1 MSSHKYNTRSKTVS
15 DNTDYVDGINR
26 DDRKRRRKMKELEEK
41 HEESDIETTDEEEK
55 VEEKPKKKKK
65 KPNNLLMFLMSGMMS
80 PKSQKKQNID
90 DKDNNDDDDTD
101 DDKDD
106 NDDDDDDDDN
116 DEYEEDEDDEYEKM
130 LEKIDELEVDEDVR
144 EMIKNKYEN
153 SDDIDKA
160 HNWIN
165 NVVKIPFG
173 KYAKLP
179 ISLSDGTDKI
189 VSYFQDCKKT
199 LDDVVHGLEPVK
211 EEILNYVAQ
220 IITSDEKCNPRVL
233 ALQGSAGTGKT
244 SIIRKGF
251 SKILSRPIKHIS
263 LGGNTDSSTFFGFD
277 YTYTGSRCG
286 IIIQSLIESGVMNP
300 IIYLDELDKVSN
312 TAQGQDIINFLIHI
326 TDPEQQA
333 TFRDK
338 YIGFDV
344 DLSKVLFVFS
354 YNDQELISPILLD
367 RLNIIKIKTPSVQE
381 KKVIV
386 RNYIINDICKN
397 INFNMQDVEFN
408 DEAISYMIQR
418 FDNETGM
425 RNIRRLLETVIMKL
439 NTIKLTG
446 NKIKMSYSITPEMI
460 DTDNYV
466 LSPLNNRK
474 RLKIMKPVQRMLFKI
489 NASNIRKLLNQEH
502 EDNVSYKMMFL

>member
-1 MSSHKYNTRSKTVS
+1 MSSHKYNTRSKSSS
-15 DNTDYVDGINR
+15 DNTFDGINR
-26 DDRKRRRKMKELEEK
+26 DDRKRRRKMKEEEK
-41 HEESDIETTDEEEK
+41 KEESDIEITEEK
-55 VEEKPKKKKK
+55 VKEKPKQKTK
-65 KPNNLLMFLMSGMMS
+65 KPANNLMVLLMNSIMR
-80 PKSQKKQNID
+80 PVNPYKKQNND
-90 DKDNNDDDDTD
+90 EENEDDDS
-101 DDKDD
+101 
-106 NDDDDDDDDN
+106 
-116 DEYEEDEDDEYEKM
+116 EEEDEDYEDEEEDDDEDYEEEEDDFEKM
-130 LEKIDELEVDEDVR
+130 LKRIDELEVNEDVR
-144 EMIKNKYEN
+144 ELIKNKYEN
-153 SDDIDKA
+153 ADDVDKA

-165 NVVKIPFG
+165 TIIKIPFG
-173 KYAKLP
+173 KYAKIP
-179 ISLSDGTDKI
+179 ITLEDGTDKI
-189 VSYFQDCKKT
+189 VSYFQDCKKI

-211 EEILNYVAQ
+211 EELLNYVAQ
-220 IITSDEKCNPRVL
+220 LITSNGNCNPRVL

-263 LGGNTDSSTFFGFD
+263 LGGNTDSCTFFGFD

-286 IIIQSLIESGVMNP
+286 IIIQALIEAGVMNP
-300 IIYLDELDKVSN
+300 VIYLDELDKVSN
-312 TAQGQDIINFLIHI
+312 TPQGQDIINFLIHI
-326 TDPEQQA
+326 TDPEQQT

-354 YNDQELISPILLD
+354 YNDESLISPILLD
-367 RLNIIKIKTPSVQE
+367 RLNIIKIKTPSIQE

-386 RNYIINDICKN
+386 RNYIIKEICNN

-408 DEAISYMIQR
+408 DESISYMIQK
-418 FDNETGM
+418 FDSETGM
-425 RNIRRLLETVIMKL
+425 RNIRRLIETVIMKL

-474 RLKIMKPVQRMLFKI
+474 RLKIMKPIQRMLFKI
-489 NASNIRKLLNQEH
+489 NASNIKKLLNTEQ